1 MSILGDIAREAILL
15 PWIRGREKS
24 VLTHIAD
31 CHTERMGGNTYACT
45 CGHREVHYNSCRD
58 RHCPL
63 CQGAARALW
72 VKNRLSELLPVP
84 YFHVVFTLPRELIPL
99 AYKNQRSFYS
109 LLFASAQNTLLA
121 VCENPEN
128 LGGRVGG
135 MSILH
140 TWNQKLGYHPHVH
153 CIVPSGGIAREG
165 DRWIPGSSRYLVP
178 VKRLSR
184 VFRGKLLSGLENAI
198 NRALLVG
205 DERFMR
211 SSLKK
216 AAAKDFVVYAKPPF
230 GGPEQVVKYL
240 GRYTHRVG
248 ISEQRMI
255 SYSSGTVRFSYID
268 RKANN
273 ARKVQSLSL
282 QDFVRKFVLHI
293 LPKGFRKIRYFGFL
307 GNRDREASITTVRD
321 LIEKSG
327 CAVPLSATE
336 LSIPVYEHLCPTCGI
351 PMTKVLL
358 ADESSSDWLKNRLK
372 RIGNIAMVKGFRS
385 TA

>member
-1 MSILGDIAREAILL
+1 MSILGDIARDAVWL
-15 PWIRGREKS
+15 PGVAGREKS

-31 CHTERMGGNTYACT
+31 CHTERMGGNTYVCA

-72 VKNRLSELLPVP
+72 VKTRLSELLPVP
-84 YFHVVFTLPRELIPL
+84 YFHVVFTVPQELLSL
-99 AYKNQRSFYS
+99 AYKNQRFFYT
-109 LLFASAQNTLLA
+109 LLMTVAQNTLLA
-121 VCENPEN
+121 VCGNQEN

-135 MSILH
+135 MSVLH

-153 CIVPSGGIAREG
+153 CIVPSGGIATDG
-165 DRWIPGSSRYLVP
+165 TRWIPGSSRYLVP

-184 VFRGKLLSGLENAI
+184 VFRGKLLSGLEGAI
-198 NRALLVG
+198 HRTVLAG
-205 DERFMR
+205 DAERIR

-216 AAAKDFVVYAKPPF
+216 AVANDFVVYAKPPF

-248 ISEQRMI
+248 ISEQRML
-255 SYSSGTVRFSYID
+255 SYTAGTVRFSYID
-268 RKANN
+268 RKACN
-273 ARKVQSLSL
+273 AKKVLTLPLS
-282 QDFVRKFVLHI
+282 DFVRKFVSHI

-307 GNRDREASITTVRD
+307 GNRDRTASISTVRT
-321 LIEKSG
+321 LIKKAG
-327 CAVPLSATE
+327 CAVPISAE
-336 LSIPVYEHLCPTCGI
+336 DVSFPLYEPLCPTCGL
-351 PMTKVLL
+351 PLRKVPI
-358 ADESSSDWLKNRLK
+358 ADGSAPGWLKNRLNRVG
-372 RIGNIAMVKGFRS
+372 RIVLADGFRS

>member
-1 MSILGDIAREAILL
+1 MKA
-15 PWIRGREKS
+15 
-24 VLTHIAD
+24 
-31 CHTERMGGNTYACT
+31 ER
-45 CGHREVHYNSCRD
+45 
-58 RHCPL
+58 
-63 CQGAARALW
+63 
-72 VKNRLSELLPVP
+72 
-84 YFHVVFTLPRELIPL
+84 
-99 AYKNQRSFYS
+99 
-109 LLFASAQNTLLA
+109 
-121 VCENPEN
+121 
-128 LGGRVGG
+128 
-135 MSILH
+135 
-140 TWNQKLGYHPHVH
+140 
-153 CIVPSGGIAREG
+153 
-165 DRWIPGSSRYLVP
+165 
-178 VKRLSR
+178 
-184 VFRGKLLSGLENAI
+184 I
-198 NRALLVG
+198 NYPIFLMALVG

-230 GGPEQVVKYL
+230 GGPGQVVKYL

-336 LSIPVYEHLCPTCGI
+336 LSIPYMNTYALPVVFP
-351 PMTKVLL
+351 
-358 ADESSSDWLKNRLK
+358 
-372 RIGNIAMVKGFRS
+372 
-385 TA
+385 